1 MLKIIEVDTIKNLRP
16 LGLLVGGKLR
26 NWEEDRLYRIQRNLD
41 RYRENDIIYKIK
53 INEEESYYL
62 IEVEENDDYFN
73 EEVFSLRCIYDF
85 DVVVR

>member
-1 MLKIIEVDTIKNLRP
+1 MLKIIEVDTIENLRP

-53 INEEESYYL
+53 DNDEENYYL
-62 IEVEENDDYFN
+62 IEVQENDDYFN
-73 EEVFSLRCIYDF
+73 EKVFSLRCIYDF
-85 DVVVR
+85 DVMVR

>member
-16 LGLLVGGKLR
+16 LGLLVGGILR
-26 NWEEDRLYRIQRNLD
+26 NDEEDRLYRIQRNLD
-41 RYRENDIIYKIK
+41 KYRENDIIYKIK

-73 EEVFSLRCIYDF
+73 EEVFSLRCIYNF
-85 DVVVR
+85 NFMFR